1 MYIVIGGAG
10 KVGSSL
16 AKKLANKGHT
26 VAVVEKNKEKCRRLA
41 GDRSDILVINGD
53 ACDIRY
59 LEEAGI
65 ERADILAAVTGDDD
79 DNLVMCQLAM
89 ETYQVPRSVAR
100 VNDPRNERIFQA
112 LGIDALSST
121 TIITRL
127 IEEEATTGDVI
138 TLQALKKGSV
148 ALVEMDLPKNSPIA
162 GKRVSEL
169 GFPKG
174 IVLVSIIRDDEV
186 IVPRGNTEIKSGD
199 MIIALTSPDKEQDL
213 RDILAG
219 RR

>member
-26 VAVVEKNKEKCRRLA
+26 VAVVEKNREKCRRLA
-41 GDRSDILVINGD
+41 EDRSDILVINGD

-65 ERADILAAVTGDDD
+65 QRADILAAVTGDDD

-89 ETYQVPRSVAR
+89 ETYQVPRTVAR

-199 MIIALTSPDKEQDL
+199 MVIALTSPDKEQDL

>member
-26 VAVVEKNKEKCRRLA
+26 VAVVEKNREKCRRLA
-41 GDRSDILVINGD
+41 EDRSDILVINGD

-89 ETYQVPRSVAR
+89 ETYHVPRTVAR

-162 GKRVSEL
+162 GKKVSEL

-199 MIIALTSPDKEQDL
+199 MVIALTSPDKEQDL

-219 RR
+219 KR